1 MSFSASNSIS
11 LEVND
16 VFIQLGKVD
25 IDMRCTVNCS
35 VQLDF
40 IRLQL
45 LRSNESIVYLTP
57 GNKMVWQDS
66 ELKDR
71 TKTESKTLCSDNGVI
86 YLYIKISRSKVYP
99 LKDIGPYLCRLH
111 TFSSDA
117 ATIAYDSKIIMLNIT
132 GNSDILSILFILLC
146 SPWKYFRLLF
156 RNVFKI
162 ERIKRLFLR
171 KV

>member
-40 IRLQL
+40 IGLQL
-45 LRSNESIVYLTP
+45 LRSNKSIVYLTS
-57 GNKMVWQDS
+57 GNRMVWQDL

-71 TKTESKTLCSDNGVI
+71 TETKSKTTCSDNGLI

-99 LKDIGPYLCRLH
+99 LKDIGPFLCRLN
-111 TFSSDA
+111 TLSSDA
-117 ATIAYDSKIIMLNIT
+117 ATVAYDSKIIMLNIT
-132 GNSDILSILFILLC
+132 GNYDILSIPFFVL
-146 SPWKYFRLLF
+146 
-156 RNVFKI
+156 I
-162 ERIKRLFLR
+162 ENISTCFP
-171 KV
+171 